1 MAGDDVAV
9 ILNAAVSDIGQNA
22 ASLNVTAEGNMQ
34 GAQATYYQLDALN
47 SSEITSTTNDGILPY
62 ITYTL
67 KVGEVSDSDSLVL
80 SWNGRASN
88 ADATH
93 ASRLFVQNT
102 ATGAWDEAATADEN
116 GSMAVRVP
124 VKDHVQDGT
133 ATVMVQCTADSALPD
148 FSGVTDQAP
157 AAAWT
162 ARRFPEITTLPL
174 PGRPTPSI
182 TPRSSSSIT

>member
-1 MAGDDVAV
+1 M
-9 ILNAAVSDIGQNA
+9 
-22 ASLNVTAEGNMQ
+22 
-34 GAQATYYQLDALN
+34 
-47 SSEITSTTNDGILPY
+47 
-62 ITYTL
+62 
-67 KVGEVSDSDSLVL
+67 L

-148 FSGVTDQAP
+148 FS
-157 AAAWT
+157 
-162 ARRFPEITTLPL
+162 IPL
-174 PGRPTPSI
+174 LVDHENKLRGTSLLFLAI
-182 TPRSSSSIT
+182 SLQESSSLRMTCSSLSLRFTFGDLFLKRREELGLDFLSPRAPRGRCLLFWRWEHCVKRV